1 MPKYQHPS
9 VPEQYPQNDKY
20 EAKNKAWLLAWQL
33 YNYGFNVFPLAYKTK
48 DRPFGSWTAYQTRKA
63 TEEELDAWSEQH
75 PGCNWAVLCGETSQD
90 LVVFDCDD
98 ADAIE
103 WAEKHLP
110 ETPFKVKTGHGIH
123 FYYRLPEAMKD
134 WIKKFIPRKQIQYK
148 GAELHAD
155 IRRQGNYVIA
165 PGSTHPEGAVY
176 ELMNGFP
183 DWETV
188 PAFRLIDVKDPG
200 VPPLNDIDDEIDIDL
215 SDVDNL
221 DNVVATCE
229 DVYEGGRNNALAHL
243 VGVLLTYTE
252 PAKNLRK
259 LYNLVG
265 EWNTTKCHPPLP
277 NDEVRRTVESILK
290 KEQAKQA
297 AEQALGFK
305 PRKNR
310 PLISAAE
317 ASNMD
322 GLKYLEG
329 EELDTAV
336 SIPIPDA
343 LLNPIGCLKPLQQYI
358 MDSAVRTT
366 PLFATIGA
374 LALVS
379 TMACW
384 KIISPTNLV
393 TNNMFVCVGPSS
405 CGKNAP
411 KSAAI
416 RLLKKFAPGL
426 LGANDVASDAA
437 LVNRLAKK
445 TRHIGLFVWD
455 EIGMLLKGCKKANST
470 KAGLVKTITESFS
483 NAVDGFDKIYADE
496 GNNKDVPWH
505 GFNLL
510 GLSVPNEF
518 FGSLS
523 DGEAVNGFFARIMT
537 FVDQS
542 SSKTPR
548 KSSVLMDIPQEIAT
562 IMERLNAFTPP
573 KEVIPPDD
581 SRDEE
586 LRLDPKFKPIRC
598 LLTPEADKFWHDKTE
613 AYGVEQERHEEEG
626 KMMLASMEGRLG
638 EHAMKMAL
646 VGLYAMEM
654 DNIVNNHTITLEIMK
669 WAWDIVDYAY
679 KGAASAASLAISS
692 TDFEEVCNAIR
703 KVMRQT
709 ITRNKSKAAS
719 SKSTNNFVPGPTMAQ
734 MSRGTAQYP
743 QDIVEKAIA
752 KMVESH
758 EIRFQPDFTSS
769 GKSRRKLG
777 IYRFIKEVD
786 EDEAPAEAP
795 KAGV

>member
-1 MPKYQHPS
+1 M
-9 VPEQYPQNDKY
+9 
-20 EAKNKAWLLAWQL
+20 AWQL

-48 DRPFGSWTAYQTRKA
+48 DRPFGSWTAYQTRRA
-63 TEEELDAWSEQH
+63 TEDELDSWCEKH
-75 PGCNWAVLCGETSQD
+75 PGCNWAVICGDTSQG

-123 FYYRLPEAMKD
+123 FYYRLPEEMKD

-183 DWETV
+183 EWDTV
-188 PAFRLIDVKDPG
+188 PAFRLINVNDPD
-200 VPPLNDIDDEIDIDL
+200 VPPLYDIDDEIDIDL
-215 SDVDNL
+215 TNVDSL
-221 DNVVATCE
+221 DNVVGTWP
-229 DVYEGGRNNALAHL
+229 DVYEGGRNEDLAKF

-252 PAKNLRK
+252 PAKDQRT
-259 LYNLVG
+259 LYRLVG
-265 EWNTTKCHPPLP
+265 QWNTTKCHPPLP
-277 NDEVRRTVESILK
+277 NDEVRRTVESICK
-290 KEQAKQA
+290 KEKAKQA

-305 PRKNR
+305 PKKGR
-310 PLISAAE
+310 PIISLEE
-317 ASNMD
+317 ASDMD
-322 GLKYLEG
+322 GLSFLEG

-336 SIPIPDA
+336 RIPVPDA

-358 MDSAVRTT
+358 MDSSVRTT

-374 LALVS
+374 LAIVS

-384 KIISPTNLV
+384 KIMSPTKLV

-496 GNNKDVPWH
+496 ANNKDVPWH

-523 DGEAVNGFFARIMT
+523 DGEAVNGFLARLMV

-542 SSKTPR
+542 SSKMR
-548 KSSVLMDIPQEIAT
+548 KKASVLLDIPQEIAV

-581 SRDEE
+581 NQPEE
-586 LRLDPKFKPIRC
+586 NRLDPKFDPIRC
-598 LLTPEADKFWHDKTE
+598 ILTPEAE
-613 AYGVEQERHEEEG
+613 ALWKAKSEFYEDEQEKHEEEG
-626 KMMLASMEGRLG
+626 SQMLASQEGRLA
-638 EHAMKMAL
+638 EHAMKMAM
-646 VGLYAMEM
+646 VALYAVEM
-654 DNIVNNHTITLEIMK
+654 DNIANNHTITLEMMQ
-669 WAWDIVDYAY
+669 WAWDVVEFAY
-679 KGAASAASLAISS
+679 KGAASAETLAIAS
-692 TDFEEVCNAIR
+692 TEFEEVCNAVRKAIR
-703 KVMRQT
+703 QAIKRS
-709 ITRNKSKAAS
+709 KSKAAC
-719 SKSTNNFVPGPTMAQ
+719 SKTTNKFVPGATLAQ
-734 MSRGTAQYP
+734 ISKATAQYP

-752 KMVESH
+752 KMIQSR
-758 EIRFQPDFTSS
+758 EIRIDTFKSS
-769 GKSRRKLG
+769 EKSRRPLT
-777 IYRFIKEVD
+777 IYRFVKETD
-786 EDEAPAEAP
+786 EDAA
-795 KAGV
+795 

>member
-1 MPKYQHPS
+1 
-9 VPEQYPQNDKY
+9 
-20 EAKNKAWLLAWQL
+20 
-33 YNYGFNVFPLAYKTK
+33 
-48 DRPFGSWTAYQTRKA
+48 
-63 TEEELDAWSEQH
+63 
-75 PGCNWAVLCGETSQD
+75 
-90 LVVFDCDD
+90 
-98 ADAIE
+98 
-103 WAEKHLP
+103 
-110 ETPFKVKTGHGIH
+110 
-123 FYYRLPEAMKD
+123 
-134 WIKKFIPRKQIQYK
+134 
-148 GAELHAD
+148 
-155 IRRQGNYVIA
+155 
-165 PGSTHPEGAVY
+165 
-176 ELMNGFP
+176 MNGFP
-183 DWETV
+183 EWDTV

-215 SDVDNL
+215 TDVDNL
-221 DNVVATCE
+221 DNVIATCE
-229 DVYEGGRNNALAHL
+229 DVHEGGRNNALAHL

-252 PAKNLRK
+252 PAKNLRT
-259 LYNLVG
+259 LYRLVG

-297 AEQALGFK
+297 AEQVLGFK
-305 PRKNR
+305 PKKGR
-310 PLISAAE
+310 PVISMEAAT
-317 ASNMD
+317 NMD

-336 SIPIPDA
+336 RIPVPDA
-343 LLNPIGCLKPLQQYI
+343 LLNPPGCLKPLQQYI

-374 LALVS
+374 LAIVS

-384 KIISPTNLV
+384 KIMSPTNLV

-426 LGANDVASDAA
+426 LGSNDVASDAA

-455 EIGMLLKGCKKANST
+455 EIGMLLKGCKKVNSS

-483 NAVDGFDKIYADE
+483 NAVDGFDKCYADE
-496 GNNKDVPWH
+496 ANNKDVPWH

-523 DGEAVNGFFARIMT
+523 DGEAVNGFLARLMV

-542 SSKTPR
+542 SSKMR
-548 KSSVLMDIPQEIAT
+548 KKASVLMDIPQEIAT

-581 SRDEE
+581 NQPEE
-586 LRLDPKFKPIRC
+586 NRLDPKFIPVRC
-598 LLTPEADKFWHDKTE
+598 ILTPEAE
-613 AYGVEQERHEEEG
+613 ALWKAKSEFYEDEQEKHEEEG
-626 KMMLASMEGRLG
+626 SQMLASQEGRLA
-638 EHAMKMAL
+638 EHAMKLAMVA
-646 VGLYAMEM
+646 LYAIEM
-654 DNIVNNHTITLEIMK
+654 DNIANNHTISLEMMQ
-669 WAWDIVDYAY
+669 WAWDVVEFAY
-679 KGAASAASLAISS
+679 QGAARAETLAIAS
-692 TDFEEVCNAIR
+692 TDFEEVCNAVR

-719 SKSTNNFVPGPTMAQ
+719 AKTTNNFVPGPTTAQ

-758 EIRFQPDFTSS
+758 EIRFDPDFKTSE
-769 GKSRRKLG
+769 KSRRKLG
-777 IYRFIKEVD
+777 IYRFVKEVD
-786 EDEAPAEAP
+786 ENEAPAQVP
-795 KAGV
+795 KAGA

>member
-1 MPKYQHPS
+1 MAQPKYQQT
-9 VPEQYPQNDKY
+9 PERVKYPQNDRD
-20 EAKNKAWLLAWQL
+20 KASILAWQL

-48 DRPFGSWTAYQTRKA
+48 DRPFGSWTPYQTRKA
-63 TEEELDAWSEQH
+63 TEEELDAWCEKH
-75 PGCNWAVLCGETSQD
+75 PGCNWAVICGETSQD

-110 ETPFKVKTGHGIH
+110 ETPLKVKTGHGIH
-123 FYYRLPEAMKD
+123 FYYRLPAEMKD

-183 DWETV
+183 EWDTV
-188 PAFRLIDVKDPG
+188 PTFRLINVNDPD
-200 VPPLNDIDDEIDIDL
+200 VPPLYDLDDEIDIDL
-215 SDVDNL
+215 THVDNL

-229 DVYEGGRNNALAHL
+229 DVYEGGRNNALATF
-243 VGVLLTYTE
+243 VGTLLTYTE
-252 PAKNLRK
+252 PAKNLRT
-259 LYNLVG
+259 LYTLVG
-265 EWNTTKCHPPLP
+265 KWNTTKCHPPLP

-290 KEQAKQA
+290 KEKAKQA
-297 AEQALGFK
+297 TEQALGFK
-305 PRKNR
+305 PKKGR
-310 PLISAAE
+310 PVISMEE
-317 ASNMD
+317 ASDMD

-343 LLNPIGCLKPLQQYI
+343 LLNPIGCLKTLQQYN
-358 MDSAVRTT
+358 MDSAVSTT

-374 LALVS
+374 LAVVS
-379 TMACW
+379 TLACW
-384 KIISPTNLV
+384 KIISPTGLV

-411 KSAAI
+411 KAAAI

-483 NAVDGFDKIYADE
+483 NAVEGFDKIYADDA
-496 GNNKDVPWH
+496 NDKNVPWH

-510 GLSVPNEF
+510 GLSVPGEF

-523 DGEAVNGFFARIMT
+523 DGEAVNGFLARLMVFI
-537 FVDQS
+537 DQS

-548 KSSVLMDIPQEIAT
+548 KSSVLMDIPQEVAT

-581 SRDEE
+581 NKPEE
-586 LRLDPKFKPIRC
+586 DRLDPKFVPIRC
-598 LLTPEADKFWHDKTE
+598 IISPEADKFWREKTE
-613 AYGVEQERHEEEG
+613 AYGKAQERHEEEG
-626 KMMLASMEGRLG
+626 KLMLASQEGRMG

-646 VGLYAMEM
+646 VGLYAVEM
-654 DNIVNNHTITLEIMK
+654 DNIVNNHTITLDIMK
-669 WAWDIVDYAY
+669 WAWDVVDYAY
-679 KGAASAASLAISS
+679 QGTASAETLAIAS
-692 TDFEEVCNAIR
+692 TEFEEVCNAVRKAIR
-703 KVMRQT
+703 QAIKRS
-709 ITRNKSKAAS
+709 KSKAAC
-719 SKSTNNFVPGPTMAQ
+719 SKTTNKFIPGATMAQ
-734 MSRGTAQYP
+734 ISKATAQYP

-752 KMVESH
+752 KMIQSR
-758 EIRFQPDFTSS
+758 EIRIDTFKSS
-769 GKSRRKLG
+769 EKSRRPLT
-777 IYRFIKEVD
+777 IYRFVKEAD
-786 EDEAPAEAP
+786 EDAA
-795 KAGV
+795 